1 MKKNLCVVELKG
13 GFGNQLFQYGF
24 AYKLRTKGFRVKV
37 SNAFFTTKET
47 NVNVTPREEIL
58 PSKVFGFNQITI
70 IEKWLLIFLKKINDS
85 KKVKLLFPFLIEA
98 FYKYYKEKDL
108 KSFNISH
115 PISHFDGYWQN
126 YDYIDSSKDYLTSSL
141 SKNKLIREA
150 LKIKK
155 IKGSTL
161 VHVRRQDYLSLNE
174 ELNIKYYELAIK
186 EATRLIE
193 DFNFSIFT
201 DDPEWVSEN
210 EIFKY
215 ANFVYFPKNS
225 RQSSQDTIE
234 TFSKMLQFENFIIAN
249 SSFSYMAAFLGSG
262 LHSKIFYPNP
272 WFKNRESKNLSLN
285 NWIKIQNY

>member
-1 MKKNLCVVELKG
+1 M
-13 GFGNQLFQYGF
+13 
-24 AYKLRTKGFRVKV
+24 
-37 SNAFFTTKET
+37 
-47 NVNVTPREEIL
+47 
-58 PSKVFGFNQITI
+58 FGFNKITI
-70 IEKWLLIFLKKINDS
+70 NEKWLLKFLKKINDS
-85 KKVKLLFPFLIEA
+85 KKVKFLFPFLIEA

-108 KSFNISH
+108 TSFNISQ

-174 ELNIKYYELAIK
+174 ELNINYYELAIK

-201 DDPEWVSEN
+201 DDPQWVWRMKFLN
-210 EIFKY
+210 MPILFILQKI
-215 ANFVYFPKNS
+215 V
-225 RQSSQDTIE
+225 QSSQDTIE

-262 LHSKIFYPNP
+262 LT
-272 WFKNRESKNLSLN
+272 
-285 NWIKIQNY
+285 